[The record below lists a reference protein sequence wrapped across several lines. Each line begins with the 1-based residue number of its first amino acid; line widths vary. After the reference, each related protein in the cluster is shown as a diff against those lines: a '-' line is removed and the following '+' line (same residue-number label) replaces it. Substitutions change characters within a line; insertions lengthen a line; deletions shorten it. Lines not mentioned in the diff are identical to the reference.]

1 VPKEEEERLLVGA
14 DAVSVG
20 IVDPGLGMV
29 DRSDIE
35 IDQDIMMADP
45 FLST

>member
-1 VPKEEEERLLVGA
+1 VPEEEEVRLLVGA

-20 IVDPGLGMV
+20 IVDS
-29 DRSDIE
+29 SDIE
-35 IDQDIMMADP
+35 IDHDIMMADP

>member
-1 VPKEEEERLLVGA
+1 VPEEEEDRLLVGA

-20 IVDPGLGMV
+20 IVDPDFGMV
-29 DRSDIE
+29 DSSDIE
-35 IDQDIMMADP
+35 IDQADP